1 MLPPNYE
8 KRRDPADPAPV
19 CGPGG
24 ADPGA
29 PAAAVRG
36 GAGLAP
42 GTPRRVVMP
51 LLEWRDRQGFT
62 RRRADD
68 RRVMREPPGPA
79 LNGGL

>member
-8 KRRDPADPAPV
+8 KRRDPANPAPV

-51 LLEWRDRQGFT
+51 FAAEPGWHLA
-62 RRRADD
+62 RR
-68 RRVMREPPGPA
+68 
-79 LNGGL
+79 GGW